1 MLANKECD
9 DTDGEKLAKGD
20 AAQAKANRAEG
31 NDQSVIQGDEEMD
44 DNITAAKVEEE
55 PIDLQ
60 QIALQESIAVEAI
73 SRAIAVEAI
82 SRAKVVET

>member
-1 MLANKECD
+1 
-9 DTDGEKLAKGD
+9 
-20 AAQAKANRAEG
+20 
-31 NDQSVIQGDEEMD
+31 MD